1 MYFLI
6 YLFIYLISY
15 LIYLIY
21 YIYTIIHTS
30 LDIFTYPCIHLC
42 IYTYVHICVTVQYYS
57 LYRTDPCGCHP
68 HEPTSLPQD
77 FRVPLACHWLWR
89 PSPRPLRLL
98 RLSRLWMLSKTLRET
113 LTRARWQHVSTHN
126 YLTDGGIMDEFT
138 CYIPK
143 MQVLGTSSIFRHA
156 QII

>member
-1 MYFLI
+1 MYVFD
-6 YLFIYLISY
+6 LFIYLIY
-15 LIYLIY
+15 LL

-89 PSPRPLRLL
+89 PSPPQAPEAV
-98 RLSRLWMLSKTLRET
+98 ET
-113 LTRARWQHVSTHN
+113 VDAEQDSQGNSNSGEVATR
-126 YLTDGGIMDEFT
+126 
-138 CYIPK
+138 
-143 MQVLGTSSIFRHA
+143 
-156 QII
+156 

>member
-1 MYFLI
+1 MYVFD
-6 YLFIYLISY
+6 LFIYLIY
-15 LIYLIY
+15 LL

-77 FRVPLACHWLWR
+77 FRVPLACHW
-89 PSPRPLRLL
+89 PSPPQAPEAV
-98 RLSRLWMLSKTLRET
+98 ET
-113 LTRARWQHVSTHN
+113 VDAEQDSQGNSNSGEVATR
-126 YLTDGGIMDEFT
+126 
-138 CYIPK
+138 
-143 MQVLGTSSIFRHA
+143 
-156 QII
+156 